1 MGEGDSWTLF
11 VDIHGHWNPQG
22 QGFNILK
29 VRLRHASG
37 KGHNCVVTILILRHN
52 CMGLM
57 VRGINIDF
65 GIVIYSDSSG
75 MALPAWH
82 CVGHSKWCW
91 GAHDSGMSLG
101 QCL

>member
-1 MGEGDSWTLF
+1 MGTG
-11 VDIHGHWNPQG
+11 
-22 QGFNILK
+22 
-29 VRLRHASG
+29 
-37 KGHNCVVTILILRHN
+37 ILRVKVILSHS
-52 CMGLM
+52 CMRLM

-91 GAHDSGMSLG
+91 RHMTVVCHLDSVYDGVIGTFGSSLT
-101 QCL
+101 